1 MYSRRRDSA
10 VHTRTGHKCVL
21 STYTQREK
29 ITCEM
34 YEINLSNL
42 INIAIFRHALCRFQ
56 HSFSNRKRPVGF
68 TSVVEI
74 CSNVLKG
81 LQFVKK
87 IIYSLKRLKLTKKKK
102 KSSNRITFLL
112 NQRKYLY

>member
-87 IIYSLKRLKLTKKKK
+87 NNLFAQTFEINKKK